1 MGVRHGAAQ
10 SSACVTIKKLLL
22 VTLCYGVPAMRKRTA
37 KRDSNRPDEREYIE
51 LVDRHREELH
61 THARRILHSPD
72 DAEDA
77 VQEALMKAWRA
88 LPRFEGRGSLRSWL
102 YRIVTNTSLDEA
114 QRRPKRIV
122 PIDLEGTPSATH
134 RPAEGTAAPAEERR
148 YLTREDFER
157 ALVVAVRML
166 PPRQRAVLI
175 LREAL
180 GFSASETAA
189 RLGTSVAAANSS
201 LQRARARLAELDD
214 RASEPTARSLGDNR
228 LQELVERHTE
238 AWERNDVDRLV
249 GMLAEEVAVPA

>member
-1 MGVRHGAAQ
+1 LSTKQTDQER
-10 SSACVTIKKLLL
+10 
-22 VTLCYGVPAMRKRTA
+22 
-37 KRDSNRPDEREYIE
+37 NRPDESDYLE
-51 LVDRHREELH
+51 LVDRHRGELH
-61 THARRILHSPD
+61 THACRILHSPD

-77 VQEALMKAWRA
+77 LQEALVKAWRA

-114 QRRPKRIV
+114 HRRPRRVV
-122 PIDLEGTPSATH
+122 PTDLDG
-134 RPAEGTAAPAEERR
+134 APVGADAHAQPTEAPVELR

-157 ALVVAVRML
+157 ALIVAMRLL

-180 GFSASETAA
+180 GFSARENAA

-201 LQRARARLAELDD
+201 LQRARARLEQLDD
-214 RASEPTARSLGDNR
+214 RSSEPTARSLGEGR

-249 GMLAEEVAVPA
+249 GMLAAEVAVRA